1 MADWKKIIV
10 GTGIGAGIIGAIAY
24 FSRLNRTN
32 AELETVATA
41 KLHSLKLDGL
51 TVRIDVK
58 IKNPTNNSF
67 KIKFPFVK
75 LLYKDKTIGT
85 SQVVN
90 KDITIPEYGE
100 AVVEAIMVKIPVTGL
115 LSLGGG
121 LFSLLSKNQ
130 AVTIAVKTITTIDL
144 GWKQMPYEKTDN
156 STLNPA
162 G

>member
-1 MADWKKIIV
+1 MASWRKIII
-10 GTGIGAGIIGAIAY
+10 GTGIGAGIIGAVAY
-24 FSRLNRTN
+24 FRKLNRTN

-51 TVRIDVK
+51 TVRIDVQ
-58 IKNPTNNSF
+58 IKNPTNSTF

-75 LLYKDKTIGT
+75 LIYKDKTIGT

-100 AVVEAIMVKIPVTGL
+100 AVVEAIMVKIPVKGM

-121 LFSLLSKNQ
+121 LFSLLSKSK
-130 AVTIAVKTITTIDL
+130 AVTIAVKTITMIDL
-144 GWKQMPYEKTDN
+144 GWKQVAYEKTDN
-156 STLNPA
+156 STLNPI

>member
-1 MADWKKIIV
+1 MANWKRIIV
-10 GTGIGAGIIGAIAY
+10 GTGIGAGVIGAIAY

-32 AELETVATA
+32 TELETVATA

-51 TVRIDVK
+51 IVRIDVN
-58 IKNPTNNSF
+58 IKNPTSGTF

-75 LLYKDKTIGT
+75 LLYKDKTIGS

-130 AVTIAVKTITTIDL
+130 AVTISVKTITTIDL
-144 GWKQMPYEKTDN
+144 GWKKVPYEKTDN
-156 STLNPA
+156 STLNPV